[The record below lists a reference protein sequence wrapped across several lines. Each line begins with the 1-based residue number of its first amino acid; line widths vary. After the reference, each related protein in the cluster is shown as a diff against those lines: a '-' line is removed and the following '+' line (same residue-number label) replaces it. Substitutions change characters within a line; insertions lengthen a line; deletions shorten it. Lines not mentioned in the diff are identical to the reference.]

1 MDLKVENLKK
11 GKLKLKFVLT
21 PIEMVSYFNKSY
33 KKIAPTIKIDGFRP
47 GKAPRKLVES
57 AAGISRLL
65 SEGLNMAVS
74 ESYSKAI
81 KDNKITPILS
91 PNIVIVKYPNYG
103 SNIDDISNNFEFEA
117 EIEAIADIKLND
129 YSKVKV
135 KKKEEKKAEE
145 KDVEKVLEHF
155 RKQNSTFSEIERG
168 AEKGDRIEIDFEGFI
183 KNVKIDQM
191 CSKNHPILIGEG
203 SLIPGFED
211 ELIGLKK
218 GDKKNFKIKF
228 PADYHNK
235 NYAGSEA
242 EFKINVNDLKAVLL
256 PELDEKFAQKFGH
269 KDVKTLREAIENNL
283 NNELIEES
291 KRELEGQVLEA
302 VLPFLSVTIPDT
314 LIDREAERMIA
325 DFNRQLESRGLNLDR
340 YLENLK
346 KSREDMKKEMLP
358 QAEKNVKTGLLLGK
372 IIEKNKWDQMDQNAG
387 KKAIDY
393 LINQVVT
400 K

>member
-1 MDLKVENLKK
+1 M
-11 GKLKLKFVLT
+11 
-21 PIEMVSYFNKSY
+21 
-33 KKIAPTIKIDGFRP
+33 
-47 GKAPRKLVES
+47 
-57 AAGISRLL
+57 
-65 SEGLNMAVS
+65 
-74 ESYSKAI
+74 
-81 KDNKITPILS
+81 
-91 PNIVIVKYPNYG
+91 
-103 SNIDDISNNFEFEA
+103 
-117 EIEAIADIKLND
+117 
-129 YSKVKV
+129 
-135 KKKEEKKAEE
+135 
-145 KDVEKVLEHF
+145 
-155 RKQNSTFSEIERG
+155 
-168 AEKGDRIEIDFEGFI
+168 
-183 KNVKIDQM
+183 
-191 CSKNHPILIGEG
+191 
-203 SLIPGFED
+203 
-211 ELIGLKK
+211 
-218 GDKKNFKIKF
+218 
-228 PADYHNK
+228 
-235 NYAGSEA
+235 
-242 EFKINVNDLKAVLL
+242 